1 MAPIRSR
8 SPLDVR
14 LYRAAL
20 YLYPPRFRREFAAQ
34 MAMDFE
40 EARAESRGARARLWW
55 QHGVD
60 VAGSLV
66 IQWLRTGW
74 PVVIAMAI
82 TWPIVILSA
91 IARYWR
97 PMFFQLPP
105 RSHDGDVLTLVMLVT
120 VVLFIVIATV
130 VFTLCFAIRPIRRPR
145 ARRR

>member
-1 MAPIRSR
+1 MKSPI
-8 SPLDVR
+8 PLDVR
-14 LYRAAL
+14 LYRAVM
-20 YLYPPRFRREFAAQ
+20 YLYPPRFRREFTAQ

-40 EARAESRGARARLWW
+40 EERGESGRALPALWW

-66 IQWLRTGW
+66 IQWLRTGL
-74 PVVIAMAI
+74 PVVIVMAI

-105 RSHDGDVLTLVMLVT
+105 RSQDEEVLGLVML
-120 VVLFIVIATV
+120 
-130 VFTLCFAIRPIRRPR
+130 
-145 ARRR
+145 